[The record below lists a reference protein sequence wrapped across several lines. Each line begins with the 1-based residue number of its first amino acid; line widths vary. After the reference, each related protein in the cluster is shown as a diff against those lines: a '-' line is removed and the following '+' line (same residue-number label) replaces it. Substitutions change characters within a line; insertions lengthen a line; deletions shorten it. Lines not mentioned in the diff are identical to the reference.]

1 MDKSESR
8 KENRNGEKRRF
19 DPDLLKKG
27 LRCDLDQYEM
37 LKRCS
42 DKKDVSEWNEYCEK
56 HLYEKIWLQGA
67 YLVNANLQ
75 GARLIGADFRRANL
89 ANAILMKAQVWE
101 ANLQGANLDM
111 VNLESSNLQRANL
124 QGAFIPLAN
133 LVGAQLVQ
141 TNLQDAKFRES
152 NLIGANFEIAVVDGG
167 TLLWKC
173 KVNRYFKE
181 NKRFTNFEGVGLGS
195 ARIDPGTKQLLEYN
209 IRRKNWQKWYWGQPD
224 EKIWWL
230 DTPRKKQLRVIRA
243 IPRLVFTFPVR
254 WFWWV
259 SNYGISAPRIIEVF
273 LVLAVAFASVYYL
286 WGMIAPP
293 GVLDYLFVDGN
304 GVKVAWWLV
313 PIRAIHFSVVVMT
326 VGFTNMHANAHSFWA
341 HILVSLQMILGF
353 VLLGALVTRF
363 AVLFTAGGPAGKFAD
378 EKEKATEDRGQ
389 RTEDRGRRTEDR
401 GRR

>member
-1 MDKSESR
+1 MDESKSNEDRPQCQRWFSQ
-8 KENRNGEKRRF
+8 E
-19 DPDLLKKG
+19 
-27 LRCDLDQYEM
+27 QYDM

-141 TNLQDAKFRES
+141 TNLQDAHVVGTNLQNAKFRES

-181 NKRFTNFEGVGLGS
+181 NKRFTNFEGPGLNTVG
-195 ARIDPGTKQLLEYN
+195 IDPGTKQLLEYN
-209 IRRKNWQKWYWGQPD
+209 IRRKNWDEWYKEHPKLKWIVKP
-224 EKIWWL
+224 
-230 DTPRKKQLRVIRA
+230 
-243 IPRLVFTFPVR
+243 
-254 WFWWV
+254 FWWM
-259 SNYGISAPRIIEVF
+259 SDYGLSTPRIIAIF
-273 LVLAVAFASVYYL
+273 FGAAIIFANIYYH
-286 WGMIAPP
+286 WGRIAPP
-293 GVLDYLFVDGN
+293 GIIENLFVIRKASGN
-304 GVKVAWWLV
+304 VLAVQWWLV
-313 PIRAIHFSVVVMT
+313 PLRALYFSIITMT
-326 VGFTNMHANAHSFWA
+326 LGFSDMYANARSVWG
-341 HILVSLQMILGF
+341 HILITVQALLGY
-353 VLLGALVTRF
+353 VLLAALVTQF

-378 EKEKATEDRGQ
+378 EKKEKATES
-389 RTEDRGRRTEDR
+389 TERHRENR
-401 GRR
+401 